1 MKKSLGFPVLSFLG
15 CGGLSHVSLL
25 SLAWNASGPRVS
37 SRQFGQLTLLCQLS
51 DQVDV
56 MVMVFG
62 HNCDHD
68 LGQGQ
73 GTWSRDMVM
82 VTDMVVAIVVGIVL
96 VTVVVKLLIDS

>member
-51 DQVDV
+51 EQVDV

-62 HNCDHD
+62 HNCGHD

-73 GTWSRDMVM
+73 GHGHGHRHGYGHCRGHCLGNGCGK
-82 VTDMVVAIVVGIVL
+82 VVDRFL
-96 VTVVVKLLIDS
+96 VK